1 AIQLANRGFVIDEYR
16 SLSIADDSVRL
27 VLFPASRATFLPG
40 DRPPAA
46 GSTFI
51 QPELGATL
59 DAIRDSGAAGFS
71 RGRVA
76 GMIVAEMERGGGLIS
91 REDLAQYRPV
101 WRDPVEISY
110 RGYTIYSM

>member
-40 DRPPAA
+40 DRRPAA

-59 DAIRDSGAAGFS
+59 EAIRDSGAAGFY

-76 GMIVAEMERGGGLIS
+76 ELLVAEMRRGGGIIS
-91 REDLAQYRPV
+91 LKDLADYR
-101 WRDPVEISY
+101 
-110 RGYTIYSM
+110 